1 MLTLVTILFLP
12 MSFLTGYFGMNFVT
26 FPGIEHSDS
35 YFWMIAGPV
44 AAVTTLFLFR
54 SVLWRDVINKVRKR
68 TINNARKK
76 RHEKMSKRD

>member
-12 MSFLTGYFGMNFVT
+12 MSFLTGYFGMNFEV
-26 FPGIEHSDS
+26 FPGIQHSDQF
-35 YFWMIAGPV
+35 FWIIAGPV

-54 SVLWRDVINKVRKR
+54 SVLWRDVINKIRKR

-76 RHEKMSKRD
+76 RHEKMSQMG